1 MTTSRDGPGVTRFPG
16 EVRAGEL
23 ATIKNIVAERAARD
37 DAVVLC
43 GDFNTPPSDRNVW
56 SGDVGVS
63 HETGFADG
71 AFSWGQRT
79 LRDAFAPVH
88 GWADCEGVCTSKN
101 GDRSLWLDYIFH
113 DASLAPMDRSD
124 VSAPAGAIPD
134 LVHPSDHLPLACT
147 FRFS

>member
-1 MTTSRDGPGVTRFPG
+1 MGFKHD
-16 EVRAGEL
+16 
-23 ATIKNIVAERAARD
+23 
-37 DAVVLC
+37 
-43 GDFNTPPSDRNVW
+43 
-56 SGDVGVS
+56 
-63 HETGFADG
+63 TGWGGDG
-71 AFSWGQRT
+71 AFSWGDRT

-101 GDRSLWLDYIFH
+101 GDRSLWIDYIFH
-113 DASLAPMDRSD
+113 DASLAPMERSD